1 MNVTLPKYVSGD
13 YAVGTECFT
22 VIDSERKEVLGSGE
36 GNRKIAVRMYYPVLR
51 ETVNSMQRADIFSVR
66 KMQALQ
72 KTYHIK
78 NVAQEMKKAD
88 YYENAAHVE
97 GEMFPLVLYNHG
109 YNAYLEANTFLCCEL
124 ASNGYIVASVG
135 HAHEALLNEYDDG
148 TFDEYDKR
156 INKVMYDNML
166 AAMIAQMSLLRAKGT
181 KEELYQKFDAFQN
194 KMTKVILH
202 DPELLAKGIDVVSFT
217 CAGLPKYDPET
228 VAQFN
233 KQKEADLAK
242 RLAEAEKI
250 KFEAEKIKVEA
261 EYARQIAEQKGK
273 AEAQMANEVQNAE
286 RTKKLAEIAAQQKVE
301 VEKREKEQML
311 IKASKELEV
320 TEIAKQTEEKK
331 LEITKIKAD
340 QKIVDAQAKQKEIE
354 RSGAITEQERVRLE
368 FGMKTK
374 IGVAAEMA
382 KTYAHWSPQVIQ
394 VSGGNGNVSSAT
406 SSLDN
411 FLNMEAAKAAIEMTK
426 KTM

>member
-1 MNVTLPKYVSGD
+1 MSNKAFGWLITFVICAVIGIWGFCKTLHCNDVQNLMIVQNIDGTIEVRREGGWFTRIWPKIWTYPKASVEICNEGD
-13 YAVGTECFT
+13 RDAIKMQFSNKTTASLACQVGYR
-22 VIDSERKEVLGSGE
+22 IDSTNDAQVL
-36 GNRKIAVRMYYPVLR
+36 
-51 ETVNSMQRADIFSVR
+51 
-66 KMQALQ
+66 ALHQ
-72 KTYHIK
+72 L
-78 NVAQEMKKAD
+78 
-88 YYENAAHVE
+88 VE
-97 GEMFPLVLYNHG
+97 GSDDKIWKIVQTSLQTAVQRI
-109 YNAYLEANTFLCCEL
+109 
-124 ASNGYIVASVG
+124 ASQYTPSESV
-135 HAHEALLNEYDDG
+135 EK
-148 TFDEYDKR
+148 FDE
-156 INKVMYDNML
+156 
-166 AAMIAQMSLLRAKGT
+166 
-181 KEELYQKFDAFQN
+181 FQN
-194 KMTKVILH
+194 KMTKMILH

-301 VEKREKEQML
+301 VEKLEKEQML

-354 RSGAITEQERVRLE
+354 LSGAITEQERVRLE

>member
-1 MNVTLPKYVSGD
+1 MSNKAFGWLITFVICAVIGIWGFCKTLHCNDVQNLMIVQNIDGTIEVRREGGWFTRIWPKIWTYPKASVEICNEGD
-13 YAVGTECFT
+13 RDAIKMQFSNKTTASLACQVGYR
-22 VIDSERKEVLGSGE
+22 IDSTNDAQVL
-36 GNRKIAVRMYYPVLR
+36 
-51 ETVNSMQRADIFSVR
+51 
-66 KMQALQ
+66 ALHQ
-72 KTYHIK
+72 L
-78 NVAQEMKKAD
+78 
-88 YYENAAHVE
+88 VE
-97 GEMFPLVLYNHG
+97 GSDDKIWKIVQTSLQTAVQRI
-109 YNAYLEANTFLCCEL
+109 
-124 ASNGYIVASVG
+124 ASQYTPSESV
-135 HAHEALLNEYDDG
+135 EK
-148 TFDEYDKR
+148 FDE
-156 INKVMYDNML
+156 
-166 AAMIAQMSLLRAKGT
+166 
-181 KEELYQKFDAFQN
+181 FQN

-301 VEKREKEQML
+301 VEKLEKEQML

-354 RSGAITEQERVRLE
+354 LSGAITEQERVRLE

-411 FLNMEAAKAAIEMTK
+411 FLNMEAAKAAIETIAAANSK
-426 KTM
+426 ISFLISVILNLYA

>member
-1 MNVTLPKYVSGD
+1 MSNKAFGGLITFVICAVIGIWGFCKTLHCNDVQNLMIVQNIDGTIEVRREGGWFTRIWPKIWTYPKASVEICNEGD
-13 YAVGTECFT
+13 RDAIKMQFSNKTTASLACQVGYR
-22 VIDSERKEVLGSGE
+22 IDSTNDAQVL
-36 GNRKIAVRMYYPVLR
+36 
-51 ETVNSMQRADIFSVR
+51 
-66 KMQALQ
+66 ALHQ
-72 KTYHIK
+72 L
-78 NVAQEMKKAD
+78 
-88 YYENAAHVE
+88 VE
-97 GEMFPLVLYNHG
+97 GSDDKIWKIVQTSLQTAVQRI
-109 YNAYLEANTFLCCEL
+109 
-124 ASNGYIVASVG
+124 ASQYTPSESV
-135 HAHEALLNEYDDG
+135 EK
-148 TFDEYDKR
+148 FDE
-156 INKVMYDNML
+156 
-166 AAMIAQMSLLRAKGT
+166 
-181 KEELYQKFDAFQN
+181 FQN

-301 VEKREKEQML
+301 VEKLEKEQML

-354 RSGAITEQERVRLE
+354 LSGAITEQERVRLE

-374 IGVAAEMA
+374 VGVAAEMA

-406 SSLDN
+406 SCQENLLQKIN
-411 FLNMEAAKAAIEMTK
+411 FHCRMKHGLHEDYNVNMY
-426 KTM
+426 